1 MRLKID
7 VLVWRGQIPES
18 RHRVQAVVADSGGRI
33 HAATDQPDLVTTFRS
48 AAKPF
53 QVLPLVERGHADRW
67 RVTDEEL
74 AVMTASHTG
83 SRYHIELVRG
93 LLARFGLT
101 EQHLAC
107 GYHDPLDPDSVTY
120 LREHPDAKSKI
131 YNNCSGKH
139 AGMLCLALSE
149 GWSVRGYEEAQ
160 HPVQRTMKE
169 TVADLSGIAPD
180 SLGVAI
186 DGCSACVFGLPL
198 RGMARAYANLAT
210 AKPTGSPREQAL
222 HRIRSAMSRYPVAV
236 GGAGRFSTELMEETK
251 GRLVAKGG
259 AEGIECVGL
268 PSRGVGVVLK
278 CEDGQARGLAPAV
291 IALLEQLDQLQPDEL
306 ERLAPSRRPLIHN
319 YAGTEVGA
327 LEATISIAAGLASE
341 IRQ

>member
-1 MRLKID
+1 MSLKID

-18 RHRVQAVVADSGGRI
+18 RHRIQAAVSDSSGRLT
-33 HAATDQPDLVTTFRS
+33 AATDHPDLVTTFRS

-53 QVLPLVERGHADRW
+53 QVLTLVERGHADRW

-83 SRYHIELVRG
+83 SRYHVELVRG

-107 GYHDPLDPDSVTY
+107 GYHDPMDPESLAH
-120 LREHPDAKSKI
+120 LREHPDERSKI

-169 TVADLSGIAPD
+169 TIADLTGVAPD
-180 SLGVAI
+180 TLTVAI

-198 RGMARAYANLAT
+198 RGMARAYASLAA
-210 AKPTGSPREQAL
+210 AKPTGTPREQAL
-222 HRIRSAMSRYPVAV
+222 HRIRSAMTSHPLAV
-236 GGAGRFSTELMEETK
+236 GGAGRFSTELMEQTN

-268 PSRGVGVVLK
+268 PSRGLGIALK

-291 IALLEQLDQLQPDEL
+291 IALLEQLEQLTADEL
-306 ERLAPSRRPLIHN
+306 ERLASSRHPLLHN
-319 YAGTEVGA
+319 YAGVEVGA
-327 LEATISIAAGLASE
+327 LEATVSIAATTTGE
-341 IRQ
+341 VGR